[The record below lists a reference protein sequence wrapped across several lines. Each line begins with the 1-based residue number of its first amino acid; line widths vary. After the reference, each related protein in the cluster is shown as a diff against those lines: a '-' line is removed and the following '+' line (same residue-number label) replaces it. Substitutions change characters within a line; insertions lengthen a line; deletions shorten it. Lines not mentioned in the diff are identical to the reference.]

1 MNLRTCCFKHIIH
14 IFCRQCNAEYGFFI
28 EIVGFF
34 SRTIGF
40 TDSLY
45 AAVGMFHGK
54 QLPQTG
60 HWTKGVP
67 ERYVSRE
74 TYVSQGAF
82 SLCAAALFDCK
93 KTPHKATFT
102 ESGIKTEII

>member
-1 MNLRTCCFKHIIH
+1 MPNTV
-14 IFCRQCNAEYGFFI
+14 FFI

-40 TDSLY
+40 ADSLY

-54 QLPQTG
+54 QMPQTG
-60 HWTKGVP
+60 QWTKGVP

-74 TYVSQGAF
+74 TYVSQGTF
-82 SLCAAALFDCK
+82 SLCSNAKKRRIKRRLRRVKLKQKLFSYYSVCIDGD
-93 KTPHKATFT
+93 TVR
-102 ESGIKTEII
+102 

>member
-1 MNLRTCCFKHIIH
+1 MPNTV
-14 IFCRQCNAEYGFFI
+14 FFI
-28 EIVGFF
+28 EIVVFF

-40 TDSLY
+40 ADSLY

-54 QLPQTG
+54 QMPQTG

-74 TYVSQGAF
+74 TYVSQGAS

-93 KTPHKATFT
+93 KRR
-102 ESGIKTEII
+102 IKRRLRRVKLKQKLFSYYSVCIDGDTVR

>member
-1 MNLRTCCFKHIIH
+1 MPNTVFL
-14 IFCRQCNAEYGFFI
+14 I

-40 TDSLY
+40 ADSLY

-54 QLPQTG
+54 QMPQTG

-74 TYVSQGAF
+74 TNASNR
-82 SLCAAALFDCK
+82 ALDERSTGKVC
-93 KTPHKATFT
+93 FT
-102 ESGIKTEII
+102 GNICFAGNVFALYSGIVRLQKNAA

>member
-1 MNLRTCCFKHIIH
+1 MPNT
-14 IFCRQCNAEYGFFI
+14 GFLI

-40 TDSLY
+40 AGSLY

-54 QLPQTG
+54 QMPQTG
-60 HWTKGVP
+60 YWTKGVS

-82 SLCAAALFDCK
+82 SLLYSSIVRLQKNAA
-93 KTPHKATFT
+93 
-102 ESGIKTEII
+102 

>member
-1 MNLRTCCFKHIIH
+1 MPNTVFL
-14 IFCRQCNAEYGFFI
+14 I

-40 TDSLY
+40 ADSLY

-54 QLPQTG
+54 QMPQTG
-60 HWTKGVP
+60 HWRKERRKGMFHGKHMF
-67 ERYVSRE
+67 RRE
-74 TYVSQGAF
+74 HFRFCT
-82 SLCAAALFDCK
+82 AALFDCK

-102 ESGIKTEII
+102 ESEIKTEII

>member
-1 MNLRTCCFKHIIH
+1 MPNTVFL
-14 IFCRQCNAEYGFFI
+14 I

-54 QLPQTG
+54 QMPQTG

-82 SLCAAALFDCK
+82 SLLYSGIVRMQK

>member
-1 MNLRTCCFKHIIH
+1 MPNTVFL
-14 IFCRQCNAEYGFFI
+14 I

-40 TDSLY
+40 ADSLY

-54 QLPQTG
+54 QMPQTG

-82 SLCAAALFDCK
+82 SLLYSSIVRLQKNAA
-93 KTPHKATFT
+93 
-102 ESGIKTEII
+102 

>member
-1 MNLRTCCFKHIIH
+1 MPNT
-14 IFCRQCNAEYGFFI
+14 FFLI

-40 TDSLY
+40 ADSLY

-54 QLPQTG
+54 QMPQTG

-74 TYVSQGAF
+74 TYVSQGTF
-82 SLCAAALFDCK
+82 SLCTAALFDCK
-93 KTPHKATFT
+93 KRR
-102 ESGIKTEII
+102 IKRRLRRVKLKQKLFSYYSVCIDGDAVR

>member
-1 MNLRTCCFKHIIH
+1 MPNT
-14 IFCRQCNAEYGFFI
+14 FFLI

-34 SRTIGF
+34 SRTIG
-40 TDSLY
+40 SLY

-54 QLPQTG
+54 QMPQTG

-74 TYVSQGAF
+74 TYVSQGTF
-82 SLCAAALFDCK
+82 SLCTAALFDCK

-102 ESGIKTEII
+102 ESEIKTEII

>member
-1 MNLRTCCFKHIIH
+1 MPNTF
-14 IFCRQCNAEYGFFI
+14 FFI

-40 TDSLY
+40 ADSLY
-45 AAVGMFHGK
+45 AAVRMFHGK
-54 QLPQTG
+54 QMPQTG

-74 TYVSQGAF
+74 TYVSQGTF
-82 SLCAAALFDCK
+82 SLCTAALFDRK
-93 KTPHKATFT
+93 KNKRR
-102 ESGIKTEII
+102 IKRRLRRVKLKQKLFSYYSVCIDGDTVR

>member
-1 MNLRTCCFKHIIH
+1 MPNTVFL
-14 IFCRQCNAEYGFFI
+14 I

-40 TDSLY
+40 ADSLY
-45 AAVGMFHGK
+45 AAVEMFHGK
-54 QLPQTG
+54 QMPQTG

-74 TYVSQGAF
+74 TYVLQGTF
-82 SLCAAALFDCK
+82 SLCTAALFDCK

-102 ESGIKTEII
+102 ESEIKTEII